1 MKTLQFQEA
10 NNSSSKGASPTKE
23 PSPPVRNS
31 AEFHEIEGSLKT
43 VKSVDRYSSQSSN
56 SLQSINSILSDEANT
71 SMLTYSSVA
80 AAPKNAKNDTI
91 HAVEDNVNNVVPK
104 VRIEHVEEIQS
115 IEKEGGIESASQSL
129 TDILDSVRPPKMR
142 PPSAHRELLGTRY
155 QGSQESLAESIDRSM
170 ATTPDLTGSM
180 TKLPGGRGL
189 QKHIDMSR
197 IDLER
202 QQKVI
207 YISDHVYFLT
217 YFRTF

>member
-1 MKTLQFQEA
+1 M
-10 NNSSSKGASPTKE
+10 
-23 PSPPVRNS
+23 
-31 AEFHEIEGSLKT
+31 
-43 VKSVDRYSSQSSN
+43 DRYSSQSSN

-91 HAVEDNVNNVVPK
+91 HAVEDNGNNVVPK
-104 VRIEHVEEIQS
+104 VRIEHAEEIQT

-207 YISDHVYFLT
+207 HNSGHIYFLIERNIISVL
-217 YFRTF
+217 FSIGK